1 MIMNEYMNRK
11 MEEACNKINDP
22 LLETIYRNCFRN
34 TWETTLNIEED
45 GKTYIITGDIEAM
58 WLRDSSLQVM
68 PYLNLTQNPEVKRM
82 FQGLIEKQAI
92 QMITDPYANAFNK
105 DGDWSCW
112 SQDNTEMG
120 PFIWERKYE
129 VDSLAF
135 PLYLLTEYYQKTRDQ
150 TVFTNSV
157 FLAIEKILD
166 TWTIEQNHGKLSEYR
181 FERDSNLV
189 TETLQNQGKG
199 TPVAYTGMT
208 WSGFRPSDDA
218 CMYHYL
224 IPSNMLAVCVLQRLA
239 KLTNARIDTAR
250 ALKLAEQIKEGIL
263 RHGVVDHEEFGP
275 IFAYEVDGLGNYNL
289 MDDANLP
296 SLLSAAYFGFCGPD
310 DFIYRNTRN
319 FVLSEKNPYYYSGT
333 CAKGVGSPHTPAN
346 YIWPIAIAM
355 QGLSAVDKVEKWQM
369 IQQLMETHAGTNY
382 MHEGFDVDHPANF
395 TRPWFAWANSMFC
408 LLVNDYYDLKYK

>member
-11 MEEACNKINDP
+11 MEETCNKINDP

-34 TWETTLNIEED
+34 TWETTLNMEED

-166 TWTIEQNHGKLSEYR
+166 TWTIEQNHGELSEYR

-250 ALKLAEQIKEGIL
+250 AQQLAEHIKEGIL

-408 LLVNDYYDLKYK
+408 LLVNDYYDIK